1 MNTQDTPLFGN
12 LLRRYGGTGC
22 SLALLLSKARA
33 PSTAAT
39 VKSHTS
45 HSSTELPARGLL
57 LGGMGGA
64 FGLGLSSIDHLP
76 NVTDY

>member
-1 MNTQDTPLFGN
+1 MNTQDIPMFGN

-22 SLALLLSKARA
+22 SPALLLSKARA

-45 HSSTELPARGLL
+45 HSSTERSLL
-57 LGGMGGA
+57 LGGRRGGFVLA
-64 FGLGLSSIDHLP
+64 LSSIDHLP
-76 NVTDY
+76 NVTDH